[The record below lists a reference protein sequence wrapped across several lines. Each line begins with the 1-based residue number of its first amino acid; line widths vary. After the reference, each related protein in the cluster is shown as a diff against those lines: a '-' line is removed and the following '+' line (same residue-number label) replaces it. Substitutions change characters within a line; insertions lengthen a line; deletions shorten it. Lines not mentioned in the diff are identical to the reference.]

1 MRNDEINNYRKALVE
16 LEAVINTLDE
26 NEYKK
31 IPQKLI
37 HAISENKDE
46 NYIYQYNKDLRYEE
60 WSFMPETKD
69 LLYNILKKY
78 LLTEEEKQHL
88 KEKERLAEIQI
99 EKEKRQKY
107 NPDNIFKDNKNIV
120 EKYESKKEETKIEVV
135 QERKWYKRIF
145 YAIKKLLKK

>member
-46 NYIYQYNKDLRYEE
+46 NYVYQYNKDLRYEE

-107 NPDNIFKDNKNIV
+107 ILNN
-120 EKYESKKEETKIEVV
+120 
-135 QERKWYKRIF
+135 
-145 YAIKKLLKK
+145 

>member
-46 NYIYQYNKDLRYEE
+46 NYVYQYNKDLRYEE

>member
-31 IPQKLI
+31 IQQKLL

-46 NYIYQYNKDLRYEE
+46 NYVYQYNKDLRYEE